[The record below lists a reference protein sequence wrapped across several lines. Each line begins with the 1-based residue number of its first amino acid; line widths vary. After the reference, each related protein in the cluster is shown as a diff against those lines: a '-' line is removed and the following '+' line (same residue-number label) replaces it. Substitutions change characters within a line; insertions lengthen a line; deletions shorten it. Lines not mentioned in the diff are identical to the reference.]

1 MGRADIDAHAS
12 PCVLPTL
19 PAFYTGK
26 YERMFAVLVEDGE
39 FEFATKR
46 SAEDRLPHLPMI
58 GGSGKQRL
66 DLNHF
71 PKLPLMPQRASGKP
85 ALIAI
90 NDIPGGWA
98 NSLWDD
104 Q

>member
-1 MGRADIDAHAS
+1 MGRADIDANAGRGA
-12 PCVLPTL
+12 LPTL
-19 PAFYTGK
+19 RLLYAGK
-26 YERMFAVLVEDGE
+26 YERMFAVLVENGE

-46 SAEDRLPHLPMI
+46 SAQDWLPHLPMI

-71 PKLPLMPQRASGKP
+71 PKLPLMPLRASGKP

-90 NDIPGGWA
+90 NDSPGGWA
-98 NSLWDD
+98 NSLWND